1 MSFVHSNPTVL
12 KWAREQSGLNS
23 KEVAEKLKR
32 KKITAQTI
40 VDWERGVAYPSY
52 AQLEDLAYK
61 IYKRPLA
68 VFFFPIPPDES
79 DIKKSFRTIPESVEG
94 LSPRMRIMLRK
105 ARSMQLNVMEL
116 SEVEKLKVTKE
127 KRIFKDIQFTTTPP
141 INQLVKKVRKY
152 LGISLEEQKSW
163 SELNNKWNNSST
175 ALKKWREAIQSCG
188 VFVFKD
194 SFKDDNF
201 SGFCLYDKD
210 FPIIYVNNSEAKN
223 RQIFTLFH
231 ELAHILF
238 HTSGF
243 DPLDENRFRSQL
255 KGNNK
260 KIEMVCNEFAG
271 AFLVPEESLPK
282 KNELK
287 DIKKWVN
294 TYSVSHEVFLIR
306 LLKSG
311 RISKSDYNKEKQKI
325 IEKYQKFKKKKVSK
339 GGNYY
344 ATKET
349 YLGDKYISLAFKKY
363 YQKHI
368 SLNQLADFLDVKPKV
383 IAHIDP
389 FKQNG
394 IFE

>member
-1 MSFVHSNPTVL
+1 MNFVHSNPIVL

-40 VDWERGVAYPSY
+40 MDWERGVAYPSY
-52 AQLEDLAYK
+52 AQLETLAYK

-79 DIKKSFRTIPESVEG
+79 DIKKSFRTIPESIES
-94 LSPRMRIMLRK
+94 LSPRMRFMLRK

-127 KRIFKDIQFTTTPP
+127 KRIFEDIQFTTTPL
-141 INQLVKKVRKY
+141 ITQLVKKVRKY

-163 SELNNKWNNSST
+163 SELNNNRNNSST
-175 ALKKWREAIQSCG
+175 ALKNWREAIQSCG

-194 SFKDDNF
+194 SFKDSNF

-210 FPIIYVNNSEAKN
+210 FPIIYVNNNEAKN

-243 DPLDENRFRSQL
+243 DPLDENHFRSQL

-260 KIEMVCNEFAG
+260 KIEMLCNEFAG
-271 AFLVPEESLPK
+271 SFLVPEESLPK
-282 KNELK
+282 KIELK
-287 DIKKWVN
+287 DIQKWAN
-294 TYSVSHEVFLIR
+294 TYSVSHEVFLG
-306 LLKSG
+306 L
-311 RISKSDYNKEKQKI
+311 
-325 IEKYQKFKKKKVSK
+325 V
-339 GGNYY
+339 
-344 ATKET
+344 
-349 YLGDKYISLAFKKY
+349 
-363 YQKHI
+363 
-368 SLNQLADFLDVKPKV
+368 
-383 IAHIDP
+383 
-389 FKQNG
+389 
-394 IFE
+394 